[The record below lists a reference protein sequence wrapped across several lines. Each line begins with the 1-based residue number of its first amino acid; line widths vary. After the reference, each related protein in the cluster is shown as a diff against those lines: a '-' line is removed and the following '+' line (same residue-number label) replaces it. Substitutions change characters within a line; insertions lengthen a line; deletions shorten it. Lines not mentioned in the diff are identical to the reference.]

1 MRTLKIIIKIAF
13 IMVMAL
19 IFQSVYPWWTI
30 AIAAFMISYVLT
42 TNAFWSF
49 MTGFLAIALLWLIT
63 AAIIDVRSG
72 SILTE
77 RVAAIFNLPNSW
89 SLIFLTAFIGGLVGG
104 LSAMTA
110 TYFRYMVRPAL
121 GQ

>member
-1 MRTLKIIIKIAF
+1 ML
-13 IMVMAL
+13 MAL
-19 IFQSVYPWWTI
+19 IFQTIYPWWTV
-30 AIAAFMISYVLT
+30 AIAAFAISYALT

-49 MTGFLAIALLWLIT
+49 VSGFLAIAMLWLIP
-63 AAIIDVRSG
+63 AAITDLRTD

-89 SLIFLTAFIGGLVGG
+89 SLIFLTAFIGGLAGG

-110 TYFRYMVRPAL
+110 TYFRIMVRPAL
-121 GQ
+121 GA